1 MRLVIDARMM
11 GAGKTRGI
19 GRYIKEIT
27 DHIRPKLTQN
37 DELVLLES
45 SIPWYGLAEQLRF
58 PSVIRAAK
66 PDLLWVPHWNVPLL
80 YRGPLAITIHDL
92 LLRHQP
98 ASAKA
103 STRGPIIS
111 WLKRLG
117 HRIVLSNAIHRA
129 SIILVPTQAVA
140 DDIKKYYPSAYKNV
154 VVTGEGLSA
163 VVSDQVSG
171 VSTDHWPLKTENY
184 LLYVGSAYPHKRLD
198 LLIDSWSIISKKH
211 PQLSLVITGKDDVFL
226 SRIKSQV
233 QNNGV
238 KNVLFVGSPDDQE
251 LSSLYSNASA
261 FVFPTSFEGFGLPPI
276 EALSAGTPVIA
287 SDIPV
292 LREVLPS
299 EGVFFFKSG
308 DKDGMITAIES
319 CLADLPKA
327 KSEARQGGQEVRRR
341 HRWEDAAGKTLAALR
356 SIAHHH

>member
-1 MRLVIDARMM
+1 MRLVVDARMM
-11 GAGKTRGI
+11 GAGNTRGI

-27 DHIRPKLTQN
+27 EQIRPKLTQN

-58 PSVIRAAK
+58 PSIIRAAK

-129 SIILVPTQAVA
+129 SVILVPTHAVA
-140 DDIKKYYPSAYKNV
+140 DDIEKYYPSAYKNV
-154 VVTGEGLSA
+154 VVTGEGLSELPQP
-163 VVSDQVSG
+163 STSKISG
-171 VSTDHWPLKTENY
+171 DY

-198 LLIDSWSIISKKH
+198 LLIDAWPTISKKH
-211 PQLSLVITGKDDVFL
+211 PALTLVIPGKDDVFL

-233 QNNGV
+233 QNDRVG
-238 KNVLFVGSPDDQE
+238 NVLFVGSKDDQE
-251 LSSLYSNASA
+251 LSSLYTNASA
-261 FVFPTSFEGFGLPPI
+261 LVFPTSFEGFGLPPI

-341 HRWEDAAGKTLAALR
+341 HRWEDAADKTLNALR
-356 SIAHHH
+356 SIAHNH

>member
-1 MRLVIDARMM
+1 VN
-11 GAGKTRGI
+11 
-19 GRYIKEIT
+19 
-27 DHIRPKLTQN
+27 HIRPLLDSN
-37 DELVLLES
+37 DEIVLLNPP
-45 SIPWYGLAEQLRF
+45 IPWYGLAEQLRF
-58 PSVIRAAK
+58 PSIINAAK

-117 HRIVLSNAIHRA
+117 HRIILWNAIHRA
-129 SIILVPTQAVA
+129 SVILVPTQSVA
-140 DDIKKYYPSAYKNV
+140 NDIKEYYPTASTKL
-154 VVTGEGLSA
+154 VVTGEGLSDLPA
-163 VVSDQVSG
+163 PG
-171 VSTDHWPLKTENY
+171 PLKISGDY

-198 LLIDSWSIISKKH
+198 LLIDAWSIISKKH

-226 SRIKSQV
+226 SRIKSMV
-233 QNNGV
+233 QNSRVG
-238 KNVLFVGSPDDQE
+238 NVLFVGSPGDQE
-251 LSSLYSNASA
+251 LSALYSHASA

-276 EALSAGTPVIA
+276 EALSAGTPAIV

-292 LREVLPS
+292 LKEVLPE

-308 DKDGMITAIES
+308 DKDGMIEAIERV
-319 CLADLPKA
+319 LLDPAKA
-327 KSEARQGGQEVRRR
+327 KSEAARGGEEVRRR
-341 HRWEDAAGKTLAALR
+341 HRWEDAATRTLQALR
-356 SIAHHH
+356 SVAYHH

>member
-19 GRYIKEIT
+19 GRYIEETVKHMRPLLKVDDEI
-27 DHIRPKLTQN
+27 
-37 DELVLLES
+37 VLLDAP
-45 SIPWYGLAEQLRF
+45 IPWYGLAEQLRF
-58 PSVIRAAK
+58 PSIIREAR

-80 YRGPLAITIHDL
+80 YRGPLAITVHDL

-117 HRIVLSNAIHRA
+117 HRIILWNAINRA
-129 SIILVPTQAVA
+129 SVILVPTNAVA
-140 DDIKKYYPSAYKNV
+140 NDIKKYYPSSSRKL
-154 VVTGEGLSA
+154 VVTGEGLSTG
-163 VVSDQVSG
+163 VSDRVSG
-171 VSTDHWPLKTENY
+171 FSPDHRPLKTDNY

-198 LLIDSWSIISKKH
+198 LLVDAWASISKKH
-211 PQLSLVITGKDDVFL
+211 PTLSLVITGKDDVFL
-226 SRIKSQV
+226 LRIKSQV
-233 QNNGV
+233 QNNGIG
-238 KNVLFVGSPDDQE
+238 NVLFVGSPSDQE
-251 LSSLYSNASA
+251 LSTLYSHASA

-276 EALSAGTPVIA
+276 EALSAGTPVVV

-292 LREVLPS
+292 LKEVLPA

-308 DKDGMITAIES
+308 DKDGMIAAIERV
-319 CLADLPKA
+319 LADPAKA
-327 KSEARQGGQEVRRR
+327 KSEAARGGAEVRRR
-341 HRWEDAAGKTLAALR
+341 HSWNDSAARTLQALR
-356 SIAHHH
+356 SVAHHH

>member
-1 MRLVIDARMM
+1 MRLIVDARMM

-45 SIPWYGLAEQLRF
+45 SIPWYGLSEQLHF
-58 PSVIRAAK
+58 PSIIRAAK

-103 STRGPIIS
+103 STRGPVIS

-117 HRIVLSNAIHRA
+117 HRIILSNAIRHA
-129 SIILVPTQAVA
+129 SMILVPTNAVA
-140 DDIKKYYPSAYKNV
+140 DDVKQYYPSASAKLV
-154 VVTGEGLSA
+154 ITGEGLSDLP
-163 VVSDQVSG
+163 VPGSSKISG
-171 VSTDHWPLKTENY
+171 DY

-251 LSSLYSNASA
+251 LATLYSNASA

-276 EALSAGTPVIA
+276 EALSAGTPVIV
-287 SDIPV
+287 SDLPV
-292 LREVLPS
+292 LKEVLPS

-327 KSEARQGGQEVRRR
+327 KSEAHQGGQEVRRR